1 MSSRSFTRINRFV
14 IALLLFNLVVLSSLF
29 FAIKHAED
37 ITLRIMRSKEIFNV
51 SNDLSK
57 RLYEAGVALGG
68 MSMTGSQIFSSRF
81 NRLIEPI
88 PHDVAILKE
97 TIDSSNKIQT
107 DALLK
112 VAELLPDTIKAM
124 GEARESIERER
135 GSGAKGNFRE
145 KYRSLFDSAEEIQK
159 NLAVIANDCRDVAQV
174 PVPKTLSNS
183 DLTTLL
189 IIAGAL
195 GNIFI
200 SSALFVSLR
209 KTAKSVG

>member
-14 IALLLFNLVVLSSLF
+14 IALLLFNLVVLVSLF

-135 GSGAKGNFRE
+135 GGGAKGNFRE
-145 KYRSLFDSAEEIQK
+145 QYRSLFDSAEEIQK

-183 DLTTLL
+183 DMTTLL

-200 SSALFVSLR
+200 SAALFASLR